1 MGAGG
6 HAAVL
11 RLRRHGGSR
20 ALAGVPALLGLAG
33 LAALAGAAYAL
44 AAYGIEPS
52 VPPIAAAA
60 TVALAIGLWRLEY
73 GIALLIV
80 LTPFAENVS
89 ITEPGEAKIRVALVA
104 WAVLLVGVQALRVLM
119 SGERLRSP
127 SLLLPAL
134 LFLGAALL
142 SVPIAENEAEA
153 ASKFLLVAG
162 SLMVYL
168 LISMLLT
175 DWQRL
180 WPVLASLVV
189 VGLVV
194 GAHAVYQYAVGD
206 VSRVGFV
213 SDTGTVE
220 YRIASFFP
228 HPNQL
233 AGFLGLLVPVA
244 LGVFA
249 LRRSALLRTA
259 CLVVAA
265 LGVLV
270 VVLTYSRGA
279 LVALIALPLVLIRH
293 KHSWPVIAGVLVLLV
308 LLAPD
313 VWRGR
318 VAEVASLDRPE
329 IATRLDFWRA
339 SVEMFD
345 ANPVAGVGLN
355 GFADAYLDLE
365 QPGRTYLGGG
375 FLDPPETAHNLYL
388 NTAAEQGLIGLSALA
403 LLIVAFFALCLRL
416 RRSADARTRTMGLAL
431 GGAGVVLF
439 VHNVFDVTFL
449 DPKTSTL
456 AWALIGVGGALDQ
469 MERRRGSAEPARP
482 AW

>member
-11 RLRRHGGSR
+11 RLRRRPGSR
-20 ALAGVPALLGLAG
+20 LARVPVLLG
-33 LAALAGAAYAL
+33 LAALAAAAGAAYPL
-44 AAYGIEPS
+44 AAYEIEPS
-52 VPPIAAAA
+52 VLPIVAAG
-60 TVALAIGLWRLEY
+60 TVALVIGLWRLEY
-73 GIALLIV
+73 GVALLVIV
-80 LTPFAENVS
+80 TPFAENVS
-89 ITEPGEAKIRVALVA
+89 ITQPGEARIRAALVA

-119 SGERLRSP
+119 SGEHLRLP
-127 SLLLPAL
+127 SLLFPAL

-142 SVPIAENEAEA
+142 AVPIAGDEAEA
-153 ASKFLLVAG
+153 ASKFALLAG
-162 SLMVYL
+162 SLVVYL
-168 LISMLLT
+168 LISMFLT
-175 DWQRL
+175 DWRRL

-194 GAHAVYQYAVGD
+194 GGHAVYQYVAGD

-233 AGFLGLLVPVA
+233 AGFVALLVPIA

-249 LRRSALLRTA
+249 LRRSALLRTV
-259 CLVVAA
+259 CLAVAA

-293 KHSWPVIAGVLVLLV
+293 RSSWPVIVGVLVLLA

-339 SVEMFD
+339 SIEMFD

-388 NTAAEQGLIGLSALA
+388 NTAAEQGLIGLAALSV
-403 LLIVAFFALCLRL
+403 LIVAFFALCLRL
-416 RRSADARTRTMGLAL
+416 RGSADPRTRTMGLAL

-449 DPKTSTL
+449 DPKTSTI
-456 AWALIGVGGALDQ
+456 AWTLIGVGAALDQ
-469 MERRRGSAEPARP
+469 MDRRRGPPEPARP